1 MIFGIGIDVVEIGRI
16 AEAIRRHE
24 ARFIEKIFCLSEI
37 EYCRAMKAPA
47 SHFAARFAAKE
58 AVAKA
63 LGTGFSGP
71 VNWKDIEV
79 RRKANGEPFVVLH
92 AGAAE
97 LAQRVGIREIFVSMS
112 HSQDYAVAQAV
123 LLKNET
129 H

>member
-1 MIFGIGIDVVEIGRI
+1 MIFGIGIDVIENSRI
-16 AEAIRRHE
+16 ADAIRRHGE
-24 ARFIEKIFCLSEI
+24 RFLQKVFHRAEVD
-37 EYCRAMKAPA
+37 YCRSMKEA
-47 SHFAARFAAKE
+47 SPHFAARFAAKE

-97 LAQRVGIREIFVSMS
+97 MAERIGISEILISMS
-112 HSQDYAVAQAV
+112 HTQDYAVAQAV
-123 LLKNET
+123 LLRK
-129 H
+129 